1 MRNSTAPS
9 HRFNT
14 PVWKTPAPY
23 ILGAAGSVIALIVF
37 AFFLLVCSCWRD
49 SVGHS
54 EENNVM
60 ARNGAESNIEC
71 GEMNETVVVIMAGE
85 EKPTFIAKTEK
96 CPS

>member
-1 MRNSTAPS
+1 MRNSTAPPQ
-9 HRFNT
+9 RFDT

-49 SVGHS
+49 SRSPS
-54 EENNVM
+54 EENNVI
-60 ARNGAESNIEC
+60 AGNGTESTIEC
-71 GEMNETVVVIMAGE
+71 GEINETVVVIMAGE
-85 EKPTFIAKTEK
+85 EKPTFIAKTGK